1 MLGSDASLW
10 VKPVLGLKLFPLA
23 SRGRD
28 WGWGGPLPLQDCI
41 SGRRLN
47 LII

>member
-10 VKPVLGLKLFPLA
+10 VKPMLGLKLFPLA

-28 WGWGGPLPLQDCI
+28 WGWGDPSLCRIAFQGA
-41 SGRRLN
+41 G
-47 LII
+47 